1 MQHTNR
7 ITLWLIVMG
16 LVGGFQ
22 PGAQA
27 QSPEKL
33 VFALHVTISPIWFDP
48 AETPAQITPFGIL
61 YALHDAVV
69 RPLPGERMAP
79 ALAASWTESSDG
91 RVYEFKLRQGLR
103 FHNGDPCTAEDV
115 QYSFARYKGAGAK
128 ELQAKVAQVE
138 VVDPLTVRF
147 HLRDPWPDFMT
158 FYGTTATAAGIVV
171 PKKYMEQVG
180 VDGFQKAP
188 VGLGPYKF
196 VSYTPGGDLVLE
208 AYEGYWRKVPNI
220 KRLIIKSVPEG
231 TTRLAMLKT
240 GEADIVFALE
250 GQVAEAVQ
258 RDSNFT
264 LVYTLHASSLWLEF
278 PEQWDPKSVWA
289 DKRVRLAVNYALDRQ
304 AINEAACLGFCPPA
318 GVIVPRVME
327 YALPAEPIPYNLQKA
342 KQLLAEAGYPNGFDA
357 GELTPIPPFFTVGEA
372 VLNSLQ
378 AIGIRARM
386 RTVERAAFLSAWR
399 EKKLR
404 GLFVVGVGTAGNAA
418 TRAGELICSQG
429 AFASGGYPDIDTMCQ
444 QQAVERDRTRRE
456 ALLHR
461 IQQLTIERVMFAPI
475 IDFRALVGLGPRIAE
490 HALDTIPLHA
500 FPAWEDV
507 RLKGKSVEV
516 TSQPSRPGSP
526 APSTPAGSP
535 APSTPARR
543 DAADGAGVAD
553 ASGDEATLV
562 VLTGAVTPQRLQRK
576 VSGYR
581 NVPLIGFSVQSTP
594 QKTIQELAAA
604 GGFFDPLLSVTT
616 VGELQKAGQSAGV
629 NIKVISAPG
638 RVFHSIVVTPRPLSN
653 PAAQA
658 LSSVF
663 RQMPNPLARRQAQQ

>member
-1 MQHTNR
+1 MGRNWEKYHMEHHKR
-7 ITLWLIVMG
+7 IGLWLMVIG
-16 LVGGFQ
+16 LVIGCQQGAQ
-22 PGAQA
+22 AQA
-27 QSPEKL
+27 QSPDNL
-33 VFALHVTISPIWFDP
+33 VFAYHVTIPPSWFDP

-79 ALAASWTESSDG
+79 ALAASWTESPDG
-91 RVYEFKLRQGLR
+91 RVYEFTLRPGLR

-128 ELQAKVAQVE
+128 ELQAKVTQVE

-147 HLRDPWPDFMT
+147 HLREPWPDFMT
-158 FYGTTATAAGIVV
+158 FYGTTATAAGLVV
-171 PKKYMEQVG
+171 PKKYLEQVG
-180 VDGFQKAP
+180 VEGFQKAP

-231 TTRLAMLKT
+231 ATRLAMLKT
-240 GEADIVFALE
+240 GEADMAFALE

-258 RDSNFT
+258 RDPNFT
-264 LVYTLHASSLWLEF
+264 LVYTLHASSQWLEF

-289 DKRVRLAVNYALDRQ
+289 DKRVRLAVNYAIDRQ

-327 YALPAEPIPYNLQKA
+327 YALPAEPLPYNLQKA

-378 AIGIRARM
+378 AIGIRVRM
-386 RTVERAAFLSAWR
+386 RTLERAAFLSAWR

-404 GLFVVGVGTAGNAA
+404 GLAVVAVGTSGNAA
-418 TRAGELICSQG
+418 TRAGEFICSQG
-429 AFASGGYPDIDTMCQ
+429 AFAYGGYPDIDTICQ
-444 QQAVERDRTRRE
+444 QQGTERDRTRRE

-461 IQQLTIERVMFAPI
+461 IQQLSIERVMFAPI
-475 IDFRALVGLGPRIAE
+475 MDFRALVGLGPRIAE

-507 RLKGKSVEV
+507 RLQGQGVQV
-516 TSQPSRPGSP
+516 ASQPARP
-526 APSTPAGSP
+526 APPVPARDTGEAAPPP
-535 APSTPARR
+535 APARDTGEAVR
-543 DAADGAGVAD
+543 AAEPLSDGSA
-553 ASGDEATLV
+553 LV
-562 VLTGAVTPQRLQRK
+562 VM
-576 VSGYR
+576 
-581 NVPLIGFSVQSTP
+581 
-594 QKTIQELAAA
+594 
-604 GGFFDPLLSVTT
+604 GG
-616 VGELQKAGQSAGV
+616 
-629 NIKVISAPG
+629 
-638 RVFHSIVVTPRPLSN
+638 VVTPRLL
-653 PAAQA
+653 QK
-658 LSSVF
+658 
-663 RQMPNPLARRQAQQ
+663 